1 MNWLKQF
8 YIVPV
13 LMAFLVAGLLANFL
27 LPEEFFIKTMLI
39 VLSALVVLGI
49 GFRYITYRR
58 IERIRDQ
65 IREIIETLDEFDVD
79 EPRKVEF
86 EKSPYPIINELNE
99 YILEIIDRV
108 RANYRAN
115 KQFTQNAS
123 HELQTPLAVIK
134 GYVETL
140 LQSPNMKERE
150 FEALG
155 AIMQNTNRLSKL
167 NAALILLSKIENQRF
182 SDFETVNF
190 ETLTDSMLI
199 NFKDLLFVQEIEIR
213 KNKSGIFK
221 VEMSHA
227 LADILVANLI
237 QNAIRHNEGNF
248 IEIEISNHY
257 FKISNIG
264 KKAVVAPEQLFK
276 RFKRDS
282 EIEESLGLGLS
293 IIRKIGEVSG
303 VKTTYEVNGNRHV
316 FTLVKEQNI
325 KT

>member
-1 MNWLKQF
+1 MNPLKQLYF
-8 YIVPV
+8 FPV
-13 LMAFLVAGLLANFL
+13 LVAILISGVLIKILIPEVFFL
-27 LPEEFFIKTMLI
+27 KTLFI
-39 VLSALVVLGI
+39 VLAALTILGL

-65 IREIIETLDEFDVD
+65 IREVIDTLDEFDLD
-79 EPRKVEF
+79 EPRKVNF
-86 EKSPYPIINELNE
+86 DKSPYPIINELNE
-99 YILEIIDRV
+99 YILEIINRV

-134 GYVETL
+134 GYVEIL
-140 LQSPNMKERE
+140 LQSSNIKEKE

-167 NAALILLSKIENQRF
+167 NAALILLSKIEHQRF
-182 SDFETVNF
+182 SDFEKVNF
-190 ETLTDSMLI
+190 GSLTDSMLD

-213 KNKSGIFK
+213 VDKIGKFE

-248 IEIEISNHY
+248 IEIQITNKNY
-257 FKISNIG
+257 KISNIG
-264 KKAVVAPEQLFK
+264 KAEIVPPEQLFK

-282 EIEESLGLGLS
+282 DKEESLGLGLS
-293 IIRKIGEVSG
+293 IIRKICEVSNLEIDYTIE
-303 VKTTYEVNGNRHV
+303 KKRHFFEIRNAV
-316 FTLVKEQNI
+316 
-325 KT
+325 

>member
-8 YIVPV
+8 YIFPV
-13 LMAFLVAGLLANFL
+13 LMAILVAALLAKLL
-27 LPEEFFIKTMLI
+27 LPEDFFIQTMLI
-39 VLSALVVLGI
+39 VLAAMVVLGI

-182 SDFETVNF
+182 SDFEKVNF

-213 KNKSGIFK
+213 KNKSGIFE

-248 IEIEISNHY
+248 IDIEISNNY

-303 VKTTYEVNGNRHV
+303 IRTTYEVNGNRHV
-316 FTLVKEQNI
+316 FTLVKEQI
-325 KT
+325 L

>member
-13 LMAFLVAGLLANFL
+13 LMAVLVASLLTTFL
-27 LPEEFFIKTMLI
+27 LPEAVFIKTILI
-39 VLSALVVLGI
+39 VLAAMVVLGI

-108 RANYRAN
+108 RSNYRAN

-167 NAALILLSKIENQRF
+167 NAALILLSKIEHQRF
-182 SDFETVNF
+182 SDFENVNF
-190 ETLTDSMLI
+190 ETLTDSMLV

-213 KNKSGIFK
+213 KIKSGIFE

-248 IEIEISNHY
+248 IEIEITNNY
-257 FKISNIG
+257 FKISNLG
-264 KKAVVAPEQLFK
+264 KAAGVSPEQLFK

-282 EIEESLGLGLS
+282 EKEESLGLGLS
-293 IIRKIGEVSG
+293 IIRKICEVSRLEIDYS
-303 VKTTYEVNGNRHV
+303 VSGNRHV
-316 FTLVKEQNI
+316 LQISRTS
-325 KT
+325 